1 MYICKLYITVLFFPS
16 QTLEKFLDQMPKNDS
31 YQQKMLAMYLGCS
44 GYTDGQNFC
53 LDRVVCE
60 YSTNEDE
67 NGGSGEGTSHAARTM
82 TKEDKNVISM

>member
-1 MYICKLYITVLFFPS
+1 M
-16 QTLEKFLDQMPKNDS
+16 QTLEHFLDQMPKNDS

-60 YSTNEDE
+60 YSTSSDE
-67 NGGSGEGTSHAARTM
+67 GSSEEARAM
-82 TKEDKNVISM
+82 TKEDRNVISMCVVYK